1 MNSRYAVSG
10 LFAAACVAAAAAA
23 HAESFAQRGSLVL
36 FGGGNAEMPGSFRG
50 QTVPFESTNPPGTT
64 VYDDLRFED
73 AYDHRYTLGA
83 EYDYAL
89 SPQLAAFGRFG
100 YSTFD
105 GTNHVV
111 GEFTSSAVES
121 HPVRAEFHDTRTR
134 EFDVGARYSFAPEA
148 RFHPFVGLA
157 LGAEHLSAAKAK
169 FLNVNDLGATDVV
182 LGEAETVF
190 SQRLETGLQYL
201 PASNL
206 GLRLSV
212 AASHVNAD
220 TKSSDPNLALVG
232 LENTSGEVRDHWEY
246 PVELGAVW
254 KF

>member
-1 MNSRYAVSG
+1 MKTRFTSVLFVFG
-10 LFAAACVAAAAAA
+10 LAGAAGAA
-23 HAESFAQRGSLVL
+23 HADDFARHSSFVL

-50 QTVPFESTNPPGTT
+50 QTVPFTSTDPPGTT
-64 VYDDLRFED
+64 VYDDLKFED
-73 AYDHRYTLGA
+73 AYDHRYTMGA

-89 SPQLAAFGRFG
+89 SRQLSAFGRYT
-100 YSTFD
+100 YSLFD
-105 GTNHVV
+105 GTTHEV
-111 GEFTSSAVES
+111 GEFSSSTVDS

-134 EFDVGARYSFAPEA
+134 EFDVGARYSFMPEA
-148 RFHPFVGLA
+148 RFQPFVGLS

-190 SQRLETGLQYL
+190 SQRAETGLQYL
-201 PASNL
+201 PATNL

-220 TKSSDPNLALVG
+220 TKSNDPNLALVG
-232 LENTSGEVRDHWEY
+232 LENTSGEVRSHWEY

>member
-1 MNSRYAVSG
+1 M
-10 LFAAACVAAAAAA
+10 
-23 HAESFAQRGSLVL
+23 
-36 FGGGNAEMPGSFRG
+36 
-50 QTVPFESTNPPGTT
+50 
-64 VYDDLRFED
+64 
-73 AYDHRYTLGA
+73 
-83 EYDYAL
+83 
-89 SPQLAAFGRFG
+89 
-100 YSTFD
+100 
-105 GTNHVV
+105 V

-121 HPVRAEFHDTRTR
+121 HPLRAEFHDTRTR

-157 LGAEHLSAAKAK
+157 LGAEHPSAAKAK

-190 SQRLETGLQYL
+190 S
-201 PASNL
+201 
-206 GLRLSV
+206 
-212 AASHVNAD
+212 D

>member
-1 MNSRYAVSG
+1 MSSRIASVMIGCAVT
-10 LFAAACVAAAAAA
+10 AAAAAA
-23 HAESFAQRGSLVL
+23 QADDFAQHSSFVL

-50 QTVPFESTNPPGTT
+50 QTVPFNSTNPPGTT
-64 VYDDLRFED
+64 VYDDLKFED

-83 EYDYAL
+83 EYDYAVNR
-89 SPQLAAFGRFG
+89 QLTAFGRYG

-111 GEFTSSAVES
+111 GEFTSSEVQS
-121 HPVRAEFHDTRTR
+121 HPVRAEFHDTRTK
-134 EFDVGARYSFAPEA
+134 EYDVGARYNFKPDSEFQ
-148 RFHPFVGLA
+148 PFVGLA
-157 LGAEHLSAAKAK
+157 LGADHLSATKAK
-169 FLNVNDLGATDVV
+169 FLNVNDMGATDVV
-182 LGEAETVF
+182 LGESDTVF

-206 GLRLSV
+206 GLRLTV
-212 AASHVNAD
+212 AADHVNAD
-220 TKSSDPNLALVG
+220 TRSSDPNLAQVG
-232 LENTSGEVRDHWEY
+232 LESTEGEVRNHWDY